1 MLFFTGLQMIWIDK
15 AMNISL
21 SSVVAAAS
29 VSTAS
34 VGGVPHEITGGNR
47 QEKLAQLMRQFESG
61 GLYLRTVSD
70 HRDEFENTFMPKLDA
85 CLGRGC
91 DERYWSSA
99 TFIQQGL
106 NGKVHDPHAD
116 RTGLIISADA
126 RLGGFST
133 FDAATANVPSGLEP
147 SQYFPSQFPK
157 FDMMGAYQATWDEDI
172 FSVDATAVSEQQMD
186 ELGIPDEYRSVF
198 DFDRIQEK
206 MAQPRLAG
214 REVEPTEAK
223 ICYQPKDVLG
233 IYVDVDSPASQS
245 KARELQQAM
254 REQGFDLPFIA
265 YRGGAA
271 QELASV

>member
-21 SSVVAAAS
+21 SSAVAAAS

-147 SQYFPSQFPK
+147 SQYFPANS
-157 FDMMGAYQATWDEDI
+157 
-172 FSVDATAVSEQQMD
+172 
-186 ELGIPDEYRSVF
+186 RSS
-198 DFDRIQEK
+198 
-206 MAQPRLAG
+206 
-214 REVEPTEAK
+214 T
-223 ICYQPKDVLG
+223 
-233 IYVDVDSPASQS
+233 
-245 KARELQQAM
+245 
-254 REQGFDLPFIA
+254 
-265 YRGGAA
+265 
-271 QELASV
+271 

>member
-1 MLFFTGLQMIWIDK
+1 
-15 AMNISL
+15 MNISL
-21 SSVVAAAS
+21 SSDVAAAS

-157 FDMMGAYQATWDEDI
+157 FDMMGAYQATWNEDI

-206 MAQPRLAG
+206 MAQPRLGG